1 MSSRIDIVPSKE
13 LNLTRRVIPRVT
25 ARIRPTMVFYNSRTL
40 FDDTFDFANG
50 YSYKRRRG
58 MDTYYLKKNH
68 LQKESS
74 PPVPDDVND
83 DVNDERPAVG

>member
-1 MSSRIDIVPSKE
+1 
-13 LNLTRRVIPRVT
+13 
-25 ARIRPTMVFYNSRTL
+25 
-40 FDDTFDFANG
+40 
-50 YSYKRRRG
+50 

-68 LQKESS
+68 FQKESS

>member
-1 MSSRIDIVPSKE
+1 
-13 LNLTRRVIPRVT
+13 
-25 ARIRPTMVFYNSRTL
+25 MVFYNSRTL
-40 FDDTFDFANG
+40 FDDTSFDFANG

-68 LQKESS
+68 FQKESS

-83 DVNDERPAVG
+83 DVNDERPAVGLVGGKDQKVSLSLFLFLSLSR